1 MLYRYPDY
9 LHDFNC
15 LAGACPDTCCRQ
27 QWEIVVDAETKKKY
41 EALEGVLGET
51 VRAAMYVDD
60 EGDTCI
66 GQVNGQC
73 PLLTKDGLC
82 ALVCEHG
89 PGLLS
94 VTCDNHPRFSEI
106 YGGLEET
113 MLSLSCPA
121 AADLLLEREKTLF
134 FVTHTDEKPPQPNDL
149 DGDIFQMVM
158 AGRETALAIL
168 QDRQY
173 RLSDRLALFLAFAS
187 RLDGCMDR
195 PNVALALCENYK
207 SCTYQKR
214 ELIRLRR
221 HRRWG
226 TMTHA
231 RQLLLAM
238 EHLTE
243 EFPTHLKEL
252 EATDVDQNAVQL
264 EQLAVYYVFRW
275 WLKAACD
282 GYVWRQ
288 AAAVAVSVLAVS
300 GLARTMGSVKEAA
313 RLYAKEV
320 EHSEENL
327 SILRKAMDL
336 PHFSKKR
343 LLMLLEVTNAI

>member
-9 LHDFNC
+9 LHDFTC

-27 QWEIVVDAETKKKY
+27 QWEIVVDDETKKKY
-41 EALEGVLGET
+41 EALEGELGET
-51 VRAAMYVDD
+51 VRAAMYVDA

-66 GQVNGQC
+66 GQVKGQC
-73 PLLTKDGLC
+73 PLLTPENLC
-82 ALVCEHG
+82 ALVCEYG
-89 PGLLS
+89 PEMLS

-121 AADLLLEREKTLF
+121 AADLLLEREAPLF
-134 FVTHTDEKPPQPNDL
+134 FVSHTDEKPPQPNDL
-149 DGDIFQMVM
+149 DGDMFQMVL

-168 QDRQY
+168 QNRE
-173 RLSDRLALFLAFAS
+173 RTLSDRLALLLAFGS
-187 RLDGCMDR
+187 RLDGCVDR
-195 PNVALALCENYK
+195 PNVALTLCENYK
-207 SCTYQKR
+207 ESAYQHR
-214 ELIRLRR
+214 ELTRIRR

-238 EHLTE
+238 EHLTA
-243 EFPTHLKEL
+243 EFPIHLKEL
-252 EATDVDQNAVQL
+252 EATDVDKNAVQL

-288 AAAVAVSVLAVS
+288 AAAVVVSVLAVS
-300 GLARTMGSVKEAA
+300 GLAKTMGSVKEAA

-320 EHSEENL
+320 EHSDENL
-327 SILRKAMDL
+327 ALMRKAMDL
-336 PHFSKKR
+336 PYFSRER
-343 LLMLLEVTNAI
+343 LLMLLEVNHAI

>member
-9 LHDFNC
+9 LHDFQC
-15 LAGACPDTCCRQ
+15 LAGSCPDTCCRQ
-27 QWEIVVDAETKKKY
+27 QWEIVVDEETKKKY
-41 EALEGVLGET
+41 DALEGPLGET
-51 VRAAMYVDD
+51 VRAAMYVDA

-66 GQVNGQC
+66 GQVHGQC
-73 PLLTKDGLC
+73 PLLTEDNLC
-82 ALVCEHG
+82 ALVCAHG
-89 PGLLS
+89 PGMLS

-121 AADLLLEREKTLF
+121 AADLLLQREKPLF
-134 FVTHTDEKPPQPNDL
+134 FATHADENPPQPNDL
-149 DGDIFQMVM
+149 DGDMFQMVM
-158 AGRETALAIL
+158 VGRQTALAIL
-168 QDRQY
+168 QNRDRK
-173 RLSDRLALFLAFAS
+173 LSDRLSLLLNFGH
-187 RLDGCMDR
+187 RLDGCVDR
-195 PNVALALCENYK
+195 PNVALNLCQCYLDED
-207 SCTYQKR
+207 YQNKMLLR
-214 ELIRLRR
+214 ARR

-226 TMTHA
+226 TMTHS

-243 EFPTHLKEL
+243 EFPVHLKEL
-252 EATDVDQNAVQL
+252 EATDVDKNAVQL

-288 AAAVAVSVLAVS
+288 AAAVVVSVLAVS
-300 GLARTMGSVKEAA
+300 GLARTMGSITEAA

-327 SILRKAMDL
+327 TLLRKAMEL
-336 PHFSKKR
+336 PQFGKEQ
-343 LLMLLEVTNAI
+343 LLRLLEVEHAI